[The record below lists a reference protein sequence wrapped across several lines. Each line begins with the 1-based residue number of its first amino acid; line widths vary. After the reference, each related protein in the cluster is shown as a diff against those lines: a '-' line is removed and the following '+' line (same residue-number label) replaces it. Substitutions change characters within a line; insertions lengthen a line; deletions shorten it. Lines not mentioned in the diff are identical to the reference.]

1 MRRRNKKNIF
11 YLIFW
16 NLIILGLIL
25 LFQSSAFGQY
35 RKPPTFFTRLAEGW
49 SVNANVGRTAFFG
62 DVSLYDEQFDEKMT
76 KEGAWGIGFGIA
88 RQINFVFALEG
99 QAVYGQ
105 LRGSNSL
112 SEFESYINEYSLQIT
127 TDLVNLLIPENRASL
142 HPYMKVGMGQFNFNT
157 RLKYY
162 DPNKQDIKVSSASP
176 EFVYMFGAGS
186 FYIISDS
193 FDANV
198 EFLARKMNNDRLDGT
213 PNKEDKDF
221 YSYLSIGMVYKIN
234 NTARDVR
241 YYRRMGMKSP
251 LIRRR

>member
-1 MRRRNKKNIF
+1 MRQKNKKNIA

-16 NLIILGLIL
+16 NLLMLVLIL
-25 LFQSSAFGQY
+25 LIQSTAFGQY
-35 RKPPTFFTRLAEGW
+35 RKPPSFFSRLAEGW
-49 SVNANVGRTAFFG
+49 SVNANVGRTSFFG

-76 KEGAWGIGFGIA
+76 KEGAWGCGFGIA

-99 QAVYGQ
+99 QALFGK
-105 LRGSNSL
+105 LTGSNSL
-112 SEFESYINEYSLQIT
+112 SEFESNINEYSLQIT
-127 TDLVNLLIPENRASL
+127 TDLVNLLIPSNRASL
-142 HPYMKVGMGQFNFNT
+142 HPYLKVGMGQFNFNT

-162 DPNKQDIKVSSASP
+162 NPNVKDIKVRSESP
-176 EFVYMFGAGS
+176 EFVYMFGAGT

-198 EFLARKMNNDRLDGT
+198 EFMARRMNNDRLDGT

-221 YSYLSIGMVYKIN
+221 YSYLSVGMVYKIN
-234 NTARDVR
+234 NMRRDVR